1 MNQEER
7 NVDFVKRERD
17 ISLPVL
23 PTVIQRTIIESVIT
37 GSHLSDQ
44 RLINENLLDLAIR
57 RGR

>member
-44 RLINENLLDLAIR
+44 RLIKENLLDLAIR